1 MNPLIENKRG
11 RKTAVG
17 QAAVTLLHLLFL
29 NENINIKILTYI
41 CMYIVHRSRIRAYGL
56 DSNFLFG
63 VLP

>member
-1 MNPLIENKRG
+1 MDPLIENKRG
-11 RKTAVG
+11 RKTAVR

-41 CMYIVHRSRIRAYGL
+41 MYIVHRSRIRAYGL